1 MNITRIIFTFF
12 LYLYFSLYETF
23 LLLYNCNYNEKLNA
37 TIFKPQN
44 HTTIL
49 RDITRIHYNDL
60 HKNTLSKYIDKSEPV
75 ILIGMPEFYLKE
87 ITKIHSKEILTIDKL
102 VLNTYIFPN
111 LKKLSTFINNYINK
125 KILIL
130 IHFSGKY
137 KQGLAHLDSGSS
149 YNFYFLKKGK
159 KQVYIIPQEYT
170 KYLDL
175 QYGEDN
181 VFVKDD
187 KLNLLWINKLPE
199 YYNFILN
206 ENEILI
212 FNNVKTIHKFKNL
225 NGDEEAYSV
234 RLSNMDANGLVLK
247 KNIFNYEL
255 MTKFFDNLTK
265 SNIIREPL
273 REFHDNNF
281 KINSCLT

>member
-1 MNITRIIFTFF
+1 M
-12 LYLYFSLYETF
+12 
-23 LLLYNCNYNEKLNA
+23 
-37 TIFKPQN
+37 FKPQN

-49 RDITRIHYNDL
+49 REVTRIHYNDL

-75 ILIGMPEFYLKE
+75 ILIGLPDVYLEE

-102 VLNTYIFPN
+102 VINTYIFPK
-111 LKKLSTFINNYINK
+111 LKRLSTFINNYINNK

-137 KQGLAHLDSGSS
+137 DQGIAHLDTAAS

-170 KYLDL
+170 KYLNL
-175 QYGEDN
+175 QYGEDS

-187 KLNLLWINKLPE
+187 EFSLSWIDKVPE
-199 YYNFILN
+199 YYNFTLK

-212 FNNVKTIHKFKNL
+212 FNNAKTIHKFKNL

-234 RLSNMDANGLVLK
+234 RLTNMDANGLVLK
-247 KNIFNYEL
+247 KDIFNYEL
-255 MTKFFDNLTK
+255 MLKVFDKSVN

-273 REFHDNNF
+273 REFDDNNF